1 LSSTLYR
8 LNFQNSDWQIQLETI
23 SLIHGEDFDDSLIS
37 KIQNNKIFSFD
48 YSSFKTLKKYN
59 FEYFLADE
67 LLSKLEREKIHE
79 HVVSKLYWY
88 EDHKLPNEEKQL
100 FQFLDP
106 LYLHQKLLITLIQFS
121 IIKKILEQEKPKKI
135 FATKNLSKII
145 STINDKIPIILL
157 NQEKIEIFDKYDLR
171 IKLFS
176 KIISLKISMSKL
188 RKLQNFYESIMCT
201 LYKIWL
207 TKSKKPLILL
217 LEFDPSKFEKFFHE
231 IKSNN
236 FNCVILNRRKSPILN
251 RNSLK
256 ILKNSNIKL
265 FNFNNLL
272 STNEKKEI
280 SLLTNQYRVF
290 LNNFWDN
297 EKNLFNIFSFENSSY
312 YLAIK
317 DFLKK
322 QFESEIEFNVQNL
335 IQSKHIFKN
344 FDIKCVLYQY
354 ESGTSENITLS
365 QRQNTPSLL
374 IRHGFSSFTDKFDDL
389 RWKYDQFRLLKLNC
403 NQIIMWGNSDYNF
416 YSKFLPKNSLKKIG
430 SPRHDDFFID
440 SKKKNDI
447 KKTILITVPPIIEW
461 TGQQNINLE
470 LRYENFLKSIVN
482 NLQKYKNFKI
492 IIKLHPGWGW
502 KFNYTLIKICKNID
516 PNIPIFST
524 ESIIELIDGSDMMI
538 NINPEENQPSTVI
551 LEALI
556 MKKPVINISLDDSNS
571 EFDYDEESPIISLS
585 YKADIMKYVIRLF
598 DDLEFYEKLNNKITK
613 SLNYYLSNHK
623 NASKQLVDYLK
634 SYV

>member
-1 LSSTLYR
+1 MDTL
-8 LNFQNSDWQIQLETI
+8 
-23 SLIHGEDFDDSLIS
+23 SLIHGDDFDNYLIS
-37 KIQNNKIFSFD
+37 KNQNSKIFVFD
-48 YSSFKTLKKYN
+48 YSSFKKIKKYD
-59 FEYFLADE
+59 FQYILADE
-67 LLSKLEREKIHE
+67 LLSITEREKIHQ

-88 EDHKLPNEEKQL
+88 EDQTLSDDQKQL

-106 LYLHQKLLITLIQFS
+106 LYLHQKLLVTLIQFS
-121 IIKKILEQEKPKKI
+121 IIKKILEKEKPKKV

-145 STINDKIPIILL
+145 STINDKIPIVLL
-157 NQEKIEIFDKYDLR
+157 NDEKVEIFDKYDLR
-171 IKLFS
+171 FKLFS
-176 KIISLKISMSKL
+176 KSISLKISMSKL
-188 RKLQNFYESIMCT
+188 RKLQNFYESIICSFN
-201 LYKIWL
+201 KIWL
-207 TKSKKPLILL
+207 LNNNKPIILL

-236 FNCVILNRRKSPILN
+236 FNCVILNRRKSPIIN
-251 RNSLK
+251 KNSLK

-280 SLLTNQYRVF
+280 SSLTNQYRVF
-290 LNNFWDN
+290 LKNFWDN

-312 YLAIK
+312 YLSIK

-344 FDIKCVLYQY
+344 FDIKCILYQY

-365 QRQNTPSLL
+365 QRKNTPSLL
-374 IRHGFSSFTDKFDDL
+374 IRHGFSSFSNKLDDL

-403 NQIIMWGNSDYNF
+403 NQILVWGNSDYDF

-430 SPRHDDFFID
+430 SPRHDNFFID
-440 SKKKNDI
+440 SKKKNDL
-447 KKTILITVPPIIEW
+447 KKTILITASPIIEW

-470 LRYENFLKSIVN
+470 LRYENFLKSIIDD
-482 NLQKYKNFKI
+482 LQKHKNFNI
-492 IIKLHPGWGW
+492 IVKLHPGWGW
-502 KFNYTLIKICKNID
+502 KFNYTLLKICKNID
-516 PNIPIFST
+516 PTIPIFST
-524 ESIIELIDGSDMMI
+524 ESIVELIDRSDMMI

-556 MKKPVINISLDDSNS
+556 MKKPVINISLDESNS
-571 EFDYDEESPIISLS
+571 EFDYDGASPVISLS
-585 YKADIMKYVIRLF
+585 YKTDIMKYVIKLF
-598 DDLEFYEKLNNKITK
+598 NDSKFYEELNKKITTSLNN
-613 SLNYYLSNHK
+613 YLSNHK
-623 NASKQLVDYLK
+623 NASKQLADYLK

>member
-1 LSSTLYR
+1 LDTL
-8 LNFQNSDWQIQLETI
+8 
-23 SLIHGEDFDDSLIS
+23 SLIHGDDFDNYLIS
-37 KIQNNKIFSFD
+37 KNQNSKIFVFD
-48 YSSFKTLKKYN
+48 YSSFKKIKKYD
-59 FEYFLADE
+59 FQYILADE
-67 LLSKLEREKIHE
+67 LLSITEREKIHQ

-88 EDHKLPNEEKQL
+88 EDQTLSDDQKQL

-106 LYLHQKLLITLIQFS
+106 LYLHQKLLVTLIQFS
-121 IIKKILEQEKPKKI
+121 IIKKILEKEKPKKV

-145 STINDKIPIILL
+145 STINDKIPIVLL
-157 NQEKIEIFDKYDLR
+157 NDEKVEIFDKYDLR
-171 IKLFS
+171 FKLFS
-176 KIISLKISMSKL
+176 KSISLKFSMSKL
-188 RKLQNFYESIMCT
+188 RKLQNFYESIICSFN
-201 LYKIWL
+201 KIWL
-207 TKSKKPLILL
+207 LNNNKPIILL

-236 FNCVILNRRKSPILN
+236 FNCVILNRRKSPIIN
-251 RNSLK
+251 KNSLK

-280 SLLTNQYRVF
+280 SSLTNQYRVF
-290 LNNFWDN
+290 LKNFWDN

-312 YLAIK
+312 YLSIK

-344 FDIKCVLYQY
+344 FDIKCILYQY

-365 QRQNTPSLL
+365 QRKNTPSLL
-374 IRHGFSSFTDKFDDL
+374 IRHGFSSFSNKLDDL

-403 NQIIMWGNSDYNF
+403 NQILVWGNSDYDF

-430 SPRHDDFFID
+430 SPRHDNFFID
-440 SKKKNDI
+440 SKKKNDLE
-447 KKTILITVPPIIEW
+447 KTILITAPPIIEW

-470 LRYENFLKSIVN
+470 LRYENFLKSIIDD
-482 NLQKYKNFKI
+482 LQKHKNFKI
-492 IIKLHPGWGW
+492 IVKLHPGWGW
-502 KFNYTLIKICKNID
+502 KFNYTLLKICKNID
-516 PNIPIFST
+516 PTIPIFST
-524 ESIIELIDGSDMMI
+524 ESIVELIDRSDMMI

-556 MKKPVINISLDDSNS
+556 MKKPVINISLDESNS
-571 EFDYDEESPIISLS
+571 EFDYDGVSPVISLS
-585 YKADIMKYVIRLF
+585 YKTDIMKYVIKLF
-598 DDLEFYEKLNNKITK
+598 NDSKFYEELNKKITTSLNN
-613 SLNYYLSNHK
+613 YLSNHK
-623 NASKQLVDYLK
+623 NASKQLADYLK